1 MIPRLKPPESSFEQH
16 SMGWVLRTEDVSGF
30 SPSPRNGRGS
40 TPGRDGLTV
49 EQPVDPGGLDRL
61 WKSLRWQEV
70 EDGNCLGKRDDL
82 NLEDYG
88 LFIQF
93 EVPW

>member
-1 MIPRLKPPESSFEQH
+1 M
-16 SMGWVLRTEDVSGF
+16 SGF

-61 WKSLRWQEV
+61 WKSRRWQEV
-70 EDGNCLGKRDDL
+70 EDGNCWKK
-82 NLEDYG
+82 EMT
-88 LFIQF
+88 
-93 EVPW
+93 